1 MRALTRWATRGTVIV
16 LAVVFPGAAHAD
28 TDTDFLGALTHLGI
42 SYQDPAATIHRGRF
56 VCQAVTSGGFTYTE
70 TVYGMAKNSG
80 STIAA
85 ENGFAAVA
93 IGYYCHEQEKLVMP
107 AQTAFPPGARITL
120 DR

>member
-1 MRALTRWATRGTVIV
+1 MRSLARLTTRLLAFWLALT
-16 LAVVFPGAAHAD
+16 FPGTAHAD
-28 TDTDFLGALTHLGI
+28 TDTDFLGALTQLGI

-93 IGYYCHEQEKLVMP
+93 IGYYCHEQERLIMP
-107 AQTAFPPGARITL
+107 AQTAFPPEARVTL

>member
-1 MRALTRWATRGTVIV
+1 MRSVTGWATRGTVIV
-16 LAVVFPGAAHAD
+16 LAVVFPGTAHAD
-28 TDTDFLGALTHLGI
+28 TDNDFLGALTQLGI
-42 SYQDPAATIHRGRF
+42 SYQDPAATIHRGQF
-56 VCQAVTSGGFTYTE
+56 VCKSLTTGGFTYTE

-93 IGYYCHEQEKLVMP
+93 IGYYCHEQENLIMP
-107 AQTAFPPGARITL
+107 AQTAFPPDARVTL